1 MDALTLDAAALDE
14 RFRIADRLH
23 FAVLHGGIVA
33 ILSHDG
39 ARAVVALQGGQV
51 LTYSTPDCGEVL
63 WLSPQAKLGTGKA
76 VRGGIPICWPWFG
89 PHPEG
94 GGRPAHGFVRTQF
107 WRVVCAT
114 AAGAA
119 TRLTLACEEG
129 VDGHPH
135 WPHSARLHLEIALG
149 RTLSLSLTTQNTG
162 PSAFELTQA
171 LHSYFRIADITSV
184 EVRGLETV
192 RFIDQLDPAGL
203 KSEPGPVRISGE
215 VDRIYQ
221 SLTTPV
227 TIRDDPARLI
237 EIASRG
243 SASAVLWNPWIE
255 KSARLG
261 DMGCDGYRHML
272 CFETANAGADA
283 VTLAPG
289 ESHTLTTAIS
299 ASVQAPPG

>member
-14 RFRIADRLH
+14 RFGIADRLR
-23 FAVLHGGIVA
+23 FTVLYDGIVA
-33 ILSHDG
+33 LLSHDG
-39 ARAVVALQGGQV
+39 AHAAVALQGGQV
-51 LTYSTPDCGEVL
+51 LSYATPDCGELL

-94 GGRPAHGFVRTQF
+94 GSRPAHGFVRTQV
-107 WRVVCAT
+107 WRVVVAT

-119 TRLTLACEEG
+119 TRITLACEEALA
-129 VDGHPH
+129 GHPH

-162 PSAFELTQA
+162 TSEFALTQA
-171 LHSYFRIADITSV
+171 LHSYFRVTDIASV
-184 EVRGLETV
+184 EVHGLETIP
-192 RFIDQLDPAGL
+192 FIDQLDPGAL
-203 KSEPGPVRISGE
+203 KVERGPVRIGAE

-227 TIRDDPARLI
+227 TIHNGPARRI

-261 DMGCDGYRHML
+261 DMGHDGYRHML
-272 CFETANAGADA
+272 CFETANAGAD
-283 VTLAPG
+283 VITLAPG
-289 ESHTLTTAIS
+289 ASHTLTAAFS
-299 ASVQAPPG
+299 ASIRQPHA